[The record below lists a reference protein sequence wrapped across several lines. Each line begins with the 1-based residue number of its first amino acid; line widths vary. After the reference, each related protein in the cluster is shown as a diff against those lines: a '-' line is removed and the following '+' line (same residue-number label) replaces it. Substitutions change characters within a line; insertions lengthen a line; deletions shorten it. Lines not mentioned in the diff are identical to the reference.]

1 MKKIK
6 NFIRSL
12 GSTRYLIHRIQKR
25 FIANFV
31 KSRNFNTVV
40 DVGAGKSPYRKFVK
54 CKKYIGVDIENR
66 GGVENL
72 ILADINKGIPL
83 DDETADLVIM
93 TEVLEHLREPKFV
106 LGEIFRIL
114 KKGGVLLLT
123 TPMTWPLHEVPN
135 DFFRYTCFGL
145 RYLLEETGFSDINI
159 KPGNKNSITLVQL
172 VIQSLRRLIFK
183 PLVVIFNLLGLVILK
198 LFPEV
203 RNDMT
208 TNLPIDYQVIALKNG
223 KKNNE

>member
-1 MKKIK
+1 MEKIK
-6 NFIRSL
+6 NFIKSL
-12 GSTRYLIHRIQKR
+12 GSSRYLIHRIQKR
-25 FIANFV
+25 FIVNFV

-54 CKKYIGVDIENR
+54 CEKYIGVDIENR

-145 RYLLEETGFSDINI
+145 RYLLEEAGFIDIKI

-172 VIQSLRRLIFK
+172 VIQSLRRPIFK
-183 PLVVIFNLLGLVILK
+183 PFVVVFNLLGLVILK

-208 TNLPIDYQVIALKNG
+208 TNLPIDY
-223 KKNNE
+223 